1 MGRLIGLIIL
11 GIPLLFAIS
20 CGEEGDSP
28 IIPTVSVSGGSIL
41 EEDSDITLTV
51 DITLSQVSTSDI
63 SVEVATIER
72 TATAEDFTPV
82 NTILRI
88 DAGNTS
94 ATIDITIIGDDLT
107 EDDETFQVILSEPF
121 NATLGS
127 EAATFTITNDD
138 LHEFGIPTT
147 GFESPNTYEG
157 MTLVW
162 ADEFDGTE
170 INSETW
176 SFEIGDG
183 CAQGICGWG
192 NEELQYYQE
201 ENASIVEG
209 NLVIE
214 AKEQSRGGKAY
225 TSSRMIS
232 KNMVTFQY
240 GRIDIRAV
248 MPSTQSMWPAL
259 WMLGANI
266 DEVGWP
272 SCGEIDIMEMVGGGD
287 GDAVTH
293 GTVHWD
299 NNGSYANFGGS
310 TKLSSGKLSDEYHV
324 YSIVWDEEK
333 IVWLF
338 DNEQYHVIDIT
349 SDGLSEFQNEFFMIL
364 NIAVGGIWPG
374 NPDDTTL
381 FPNWMIVDYIR
392 YFQEAE

>member
-28 IIPTVSVSGGSIL
+28 IIPTVSVSGGSIM

-51 DITLSQVSTSDI
+51 DITLSQASTSDI
-63 SVEVATIER
+63 SVEVATLER

-94 ATIDITIIGDDLT
+94 ATIDITIIGDDIT

-121 NATLGS
+121 NATLGT

-232 KNMVTFQY
+232 KNKVTFQY

-266 DEVGWP
+266 DAVGWP
-272 SCGEIDIMEMVGGGD
+272 SCGEIDIMEMVGGGE

-392 YFQEAE
+392 YFQGAE

>member
-11 GIPLLFAIS
+11 SFPLLFAIS
-20 CGEEGDSP
+20 CGEDGDSP
-28 IIPTVSVSGGSIL
+28 ITPTVSVSGGSIT
-41 EEDSDITLTV
+41 EEDSDVTLTV
-51 DITLSQVSTSDI
+51 DINLSQASTSDI
-63 SVEVATIER
+63 SVEVSTIER

-88 DAGNTS
+88 DAGSTS
-94 ATIDITIIGDDLT
+94 ASVDITIIGDDLV
-107 EDDETFQVILSEPF
+107 EDDETFQVVLSDPF
-121 NATLGS
+121 NATLGV
-127 EAATFTITNDD
+127 EAATFTIRNDD
-138 LHEFGIPTT
+138 LHEFSIPAT
-147 GFESPNTYEG
+147 GFESPTTYDG

-162 ADEFDGTE
+162 EEDFNGESIDT
-170 INSETW
+170 ETW

-192 NEELQYYQE
+192 NEELQFYQE
-201 ENASIVEG
+201 ENASIVDG

-214 AKEQSRGGKAY
+214 ARQQSRGGKAY
-225 TSSRMIS
+225 TSSRMIT
-232 KNMVTFQY
+232 KDKVTFQY

-259 WMLGANI
+259 WMLGADI

-272 SCGEIDIMEMVGGGD
+272 SCGEIDIMEMVGGGED
-287 GDAVTH
+287 DAITH

-324 YSIVWDEEK
+324 YSIIWDEEK
-333 IVWLF
+333 ILWLF
-338 DNEQYHVIDIT
+338 DDVQYHAIDIT
-349 SDGLSEFQNEFFMIL
+349 PEGLSEFQNEFFMIL
-364 NIAVGGIWPG
+364 NIAVGGNWPG
-374 NPDDTTL
+374 SPDETTL

-392 YFQEAE
+392 YFQEEQ